1 MSEVTATSPAQLCVG
16 DRIHLAPLTRYAL
29 TETTQE
35 QRVAACA
42 GPVEIIG
49 HDRDG
54 SSIVLRTAVFDV
66 AVPSTIEVG
75 RVVG

>member
-1 MSEVTATSPAQLCVG
+1 MSEVKPTLPAQLCVG

-29 TETTQE
+29 TDPTRE

-42 GPVEIIG
+42 GPVEITG
-49 HDRDG
+49 LDRDG
-54 SSIVLRTAVFDV
+54 SRIMVRTNVFDV